1 VILPIS
7 ASKVA
12 GIIDV
17 SHWYMV
23 SSVVFKMKERNKR
36 RKLWLKERSGLI
48 KMILGF
54 QQSKN
59 LF

>member
-1 VILPIS
+1 VILQIS
-7 ASKVA
+7 ASKEA

>member
-1 VILPIS
+1 VILQIS